1 MTIRYENIAI
11 IIIWLKI
18 IKIAGEASNFVY
30 FRASCL
36 KEIGNSRYF
45 SIEKS
50 PKTVEIERMSNKRH
64 LAFFEKIP
72 NFFKMR
78 LLGDFQTL
86 WAQPVR
92 LPMHISFF
100 VSGCQSIS
108 PHISQPSFSMG
119 GVGKKV
125 TNFQWNLFS
134 FQASLKSLG
143 GSAEIQFE
151 EIICVRK
158 KKNLISVVLW
168 PPSLQLALLL

>member
-86 WAQPVR
+86 
-92 LPMHISFF
+92 
-100 VSGCQSIS
+100 
-108 PHISQPSFSMG
+108 
-119 GVGKKV
+119 
-125 TNFQWNLFS
+125 
-134 FQASLKSLG
+134 
-143 GSAEIQFE
+143 
-151 EIICVRK
+151 
-158 KKNLISVVLW
+158 
-168 PPSLQLALLL
+168 